1 MRTLAMRLHG
11 NLLQG
16 NPPRRNPLHLNF
28 FSHPA
33 GALLCAAAAMLLLDP
48 APARAVDE
56 IQVYNAE
63 IADVG
68 QFTIQQHFNYAFM
81 GRNQPDFPG
90 GLVSNHALNATPE
103 FAWGI
108 TEWFEFGLYIPWAV
122 NAEDQFLS
130 NAVKLRTLFV
140 TPDAAKKDFF
150 YGLNFEYDF
159 PTPPFGQTRFAM
171 EIRPIIGWRNP
182 QWEFIV
188 NPILDLSFGPLGDI
202 DFVPAARLARKLG
215 EDFFLGVEYY
225 ADLGAPGSFPSFQQ
239 QQHQVFGVVDFKVG
253 KVDVDFGVGYGLT
266 SGSDRLVAKTIL
278 SYAFPVDG
286 KSPDDTSSMKT
297 PATMKSSLR
306 QTSAAMAS
314 DPFSG
319 MR

>member
-1 MRTLAMRLHG
+1 MIAGSNLVPASAFVLGSLAIL
-11 NLLQG
+11 
-16 NPPRRNPLHLNF
+16 PLDLR
-28 FSHPA
+28 PA
-33 GALLCAAAAMLLLDP
+33 L
-48 APARAVDE
+48 AVDE
-56 IQVYNAE
+56 IQLYNAE
-63 IADVG
+63 IAEVG
-68 QFTIQQHFNYAFM
+68 QFTVQQHLNYTLN
-81 GRNQPDFPG
+81 GHTQPDFPG
-90 GLVSNHALNATPE
+90 GLVPNHALNGTPE
-103 FAWGI
+103 FAYGV
-108 TEWFEFGLYIPWAV
+108 TDWFELGLYIPWAV
-122 NAEDQFLS
+122 NAGDQFLS
-130 NAVKLRTLFV
+130 NAIKLRTLFV

-188 NPILDLSFGPLGDI
+188 NPIVDLSFGRLGEF

-215 EDFFLGVEYY
+215 DDFFLGVEYY

-253 KVDVDFGVGYGLT
+253 VIDVDFGVGYGIT

-278 SYAFPVDG
+278 SYAFPVPG
-286 KSPDDTSSMKT
+286 KSQDDMSSIKAPISMR
-297 PATMKSSLR
+297 PSMR
-306 QTSAAMAS
+306 QTSVGLPAD
-314 DPFSG
+314 DPFFG

>member
-1 MRTLAMRLHG
+1 MRTPAMRLDG
-11 NLLQG
+11 NLLRWKLG
-16 NPPRRNPLHLNF
+16 RH
-28 FSHPA
+28 A
-33 GALLCAAAAMLLLDP
+33 GTLIGDAVAVLLIAP

-81 GRNQPDFPG
+81 GRKEPDFPG
-90 GLVSNHALNATPE
+90 GLVPNHALNATPE

-108 TEWFEFGLYIPWAV
+108 TEWFEFGLYIPWAI
-122 NAEDQFLS
+122 NGQDQFLS

-140 TPDAAKKDFF
+140 TPDAPKKDFF

-188 NPILDLSFGPLGDI
+188 NPILDLSFGPLGDV
-202 DFVPAARLARKLG
+202 DFAPAARLARTFTKDLA
-215 EDFFLGVEYY
+215 FALEYY
-225 ADLGAPGSFPSFQQ
+225 ADLGRPGAFPGFDQ
-239 QQHQVFGVVDFKVG
+239 QQHQLFGVVDFKVG
-253 KVDVDFGVGYGLT
+253 DIDVDFGLGYGIT
-266 SGSDRLVAKTIL
+266 SGSDRFVAKTIL

-286 KSPDDTSSMKT
+286 KASSDTSSMKT

-306 QTSAAMAS
+306 QTSAALAG
-314 DPFSG
+314 DPFYG
-319 MR
+319 IR